1 MSSDRVI
8 SSLTIGGLTA
18 VIYTD
23 TIQAFLMVGGGLT
36 LMGLGKEIRNNK
48 SSGIEQNIKLLH
60 LKDDGTHMSIVRN
73 PLPVS
78 SKRMAVQSWVSKD
91 GV

>member
-1 MSSDRVI
+1 
-8 SSLTIGGLTA
+8 
-18 VIYTD
+18 
-23 TIQAFLMVGGGLT
+23 
-36 LMGLGKEIRNNK
+36 MGLGKEIRNNK

-78 SKRMAVQSWVSKD
+78 SNRMAVQSWVSKD